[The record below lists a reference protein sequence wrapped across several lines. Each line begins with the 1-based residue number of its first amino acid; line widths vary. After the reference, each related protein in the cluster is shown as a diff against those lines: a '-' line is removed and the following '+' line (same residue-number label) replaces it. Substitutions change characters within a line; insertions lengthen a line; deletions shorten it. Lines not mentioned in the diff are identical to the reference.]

1 MDIGVTLDG
10 EEVAVAT
17 PAVARPV
24 ERTGPVSPK
33 TNPNHTPPRSIRV
46 PDELWHAAMNVA
58 SDRGESISEAV
69 NRFLARYVKAGMNKD
84 EDPLARQ
91 LRRLGA

>member
-1 MDIGVTLDG
+1 
-10 EEVAVAT
+10 VAA
-17 PAVARPV
+17 
-24 ERTGPVSPK
+24 K

-46 PDELWHAAMNVA
+46 PDELWKAAQDTA
-58 SDRGESISEAV
+58 LDRGETVSEAV
-69 NRFLARYVKAGMNKD
+69 NRFLARYVKQGQNARN